1 MVWVRAVSLWLVQTT
16 QTTKSLTALG
26 PALGSPFPTLHPPPQ
41 MPPGL
46 WRSTLADFCCIYFT
60 FPSKSTPPFVSF
72 NGRRKEILLIQVK
85 PKLHINE
92 KTPDTVNS
100 LLKKN
105 KHIRRLCFSILF
117 YFVLFQV
124 HSFLHSTSLCVVETS
139 APCVCV
145 CVCSVVIN
153 ITMYLTYIDPPLG
166 CVPTPPR

>member
-1 MVWVRAVSLWLVQTT
+1 MVWVRAVSLWLVQTA

-100 LLKKN
+100 LLKETN
-105 KHIRRLCFSILF
+105 ISEGCAFLF
-117 YFVLFQV
+117 YFILLYSKCIVFFTAQVSVL
-124 HSFLHSTSLCVVETS
+124 
-139 APCVCV
+139 
-145 CVCSVVIN
+145 
-153 ITMYLTYIDPPLG
+153 
-166 CVPTPPR
+166 